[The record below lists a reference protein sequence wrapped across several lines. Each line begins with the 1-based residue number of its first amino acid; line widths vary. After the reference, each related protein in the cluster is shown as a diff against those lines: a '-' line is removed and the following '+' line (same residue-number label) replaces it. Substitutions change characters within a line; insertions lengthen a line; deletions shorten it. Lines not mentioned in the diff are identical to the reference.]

1 MHARKS
7 YLFKSKESIFM
18 LPSTLTKDDDE
29 SLLESVLRVS
39 TLSSSSSRALSTSC
53 SNRMSAT
60 SSGRLSANLNIDDKE
75 EFEQM
80 EKEMS
85 NEVKVIE

>member
-1 MHARKS
+1 M
-7 YLFKSKESIFM
+7 
-18 LPSTLTKDDDE
+18 TKDDDE

-39 TLSSSSSRALSTSC
+39 TLSSSSRAVSTSC

-60 SSGRLSANLNIDDKE
+60 SSARLSANLNVDDKE

-85 NEVKVIE
+85 NEVKVNE